1 MRAFIPIAALGLT
14 ALGALAPSARAA
26 PINYVFT
33 LAPENGSGVTGS
45 GTMTLNGTL
54 LTMSV
59 TATGLVAGQ
68 IHPMHIHGLLGAA
81 APATQPPPPSADTNH
96 DGFVES
102 PEGAIFAGPP
112 IFDLPATGTPGG
124 YSTAPGGTISFTQT
138 YDLAN
143 SAFYDPM
150 HMGLNL
156 TLADIEGTTG
166 GNTVPLV
173 DRLIEIH
180 GLANVPASAALVNG
194 TPAQPG
200 TLVYDAEM
208 PVAGGMIRLAAVPE
222 PASILLLGG
231 AIAAAGLRRRRAP
244 SQS

>member
-1 MRAFIPIAALGLT
+1 MRALVPIAALGLA
-14 ALGALAPSARAA
+14 ALGVLAPSARAA
-26 PINYVFT
+26 PIDYVFT
-33 LAPENGSGVTGS
+33 LAPANGSGVTGS
-45 GTMTLNGTL
+45 GTMTLDGTL
-54 LTMSV
+54 LTMNV

-81 APATQPPPPSADTNH
+81 APATQPAPPSADTNH

-102 PEGAIFAGPP
+102 PEGAVFSGPP

-124 YSTAPGGTISFTQT
+124 YSNAPGGTISFTQT

-143 SAFYDPM
+143 SALYDPM

-173 DRLIEIH
+173 DRLVEIH
-180 GLANVPASAALVNG
+180 GLANVPGSAALLNG

-200 TLVYDAEM
+200 TIVYDPGM
-208 PVAGGMIRLAAVPE
+208 PVAAGMIRTAVPE
-222 PASILLLGG
+222 PASVLLLGG
-231 AIAAAGLRRRRAP
+231 AAAAVAGLRRRRA
-244 SQS
+244 SGQA